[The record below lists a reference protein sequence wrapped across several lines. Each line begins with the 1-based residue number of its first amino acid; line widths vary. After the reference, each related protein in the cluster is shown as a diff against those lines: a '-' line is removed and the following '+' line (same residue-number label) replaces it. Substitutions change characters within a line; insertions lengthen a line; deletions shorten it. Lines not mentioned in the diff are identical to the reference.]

1 MQVTEVL
8 TACSFQDI
16 TGQRTTKVVN
26 TLRYLEQRVNSMME
40 IWGVDGV
47 TPTAAPPPDIEDR
60 RPDAHLIH
68 GPAADGGPSQ
78 ADVDALFEQLGK
90 ATETGKKATESG
102 KAAKT
107 DAGKTDQASS
117 DKSSQKAS
125 QSQID
130 AMFNAAQ

>member
-1 MQVTEVL
+1 
-8 TACSFQDI
+8 
-16 TGQRTTKVVN
+16 
-26 TLRYLEQRVNSMME
+26 ME
-40 IWGVDGV
+40 IWGVEGA
-47 TPTAAPPPDIEDR
+47 TPTAPPVDLEDH

-90 ATETGKKATESG
+90 MADTPKTAKA
-102 KAAKT
+102 
-107 DAGKTDQASS
+107 DQAGA
-117 DKSSQKAS
+117 DASSQKAS